1 TPVWL
6 GAEPTFT
13 DRYSE
18 SREWLCE
25 ALGADKEA
33 RARKLLTRL
42 LERHPGAAVLR
53 PLGRK
58 YANEPQPRWCYGL
71 YVRRGGE
78 PVWSGPADRLS
89 DGAPSPASAARL
101 AAFQAA
107 LLEALARAGW
117 SA

>member
-1 TPVWL
+1 MADGGMTMSSGGAEGRTSAAPSSEASVPAASPASLCAAVAAAVREPGPAPRGWTPVWL

-53 PLGRK
+53 PLG
-58 YANEPQPRWCYGL
+58 
-71 YVRRGGE
+71 
-78 PVWSGPADRLS
+78 
-89 DGAPSPASAARL
+89 
-101 AAFQAA
+101 
-107 LLEALARAGW
+107 
-117 SA
+117 